1 MDEMWMMQSKSQHVV
16 VWMPTRAGCVP
27 FMPKFVLPKAKDGEL
42 GFFVEVLLASRLVD
56 HKWL

>member
-1 MDEMWMMQSKSQHVV
+1 
-16 VWMPTRAGCVP
+16 
-27 FMPKFVLPKAKDGEL
+27 MPKFVLPKAKDGEL